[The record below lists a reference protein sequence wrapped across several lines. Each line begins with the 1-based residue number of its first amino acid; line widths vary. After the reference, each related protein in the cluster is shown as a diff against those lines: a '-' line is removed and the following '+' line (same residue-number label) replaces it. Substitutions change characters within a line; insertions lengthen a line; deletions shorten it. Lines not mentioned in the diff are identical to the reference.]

1 MCSMPRA
8 VMSSM
13 APLAANAPIDPPWP
27 SGFMATLPFCASSS
41 LPVRASSEGSRAWG
55 NMKMLRRLSP
65 KQLLSRKNARVA
77 ASFSGL
83 VMM

>member
-1 MCSMPRA
+1 
-8 VMSSM
+8 
-13 APLAANAPIDPPWP
+13 
-27 SGFMATLPFCASSS
+27 MATLPFCASSS

-65 KQLLSRKNARVA
+65 KQLLSWKNARVA
-77 ASFSGL
+77 ASLSGL